1 MWIKQD
7 EKISIINTV
16 HNAAILAL
24 EEEPFFN
31 KGTDTRLSSI
41 YFTLWKFPVKEGNSL
56 QIWMEEGKSNFKNEN
71 HYLSQIK
78 HTTLTCS
85 RKNYDV
91 VRPNIQVL

>member
-31 KGTDTRLSSI
+31 KETHP
-41 YFTLWKFPVKEGNSL
+41 FTLHCENSQRMKATAYKYEWRNVKVIL
-56 QIWMEEGKSNFKNEN
+56 KTKTI
-71 HYLSQIK
+71 I
-78 HTTLTCS
+78 
-85 RKNYDV
+85 
-91 VRPNIQVL
+91 